1 MTQAQL
7 AKSHL
12 ADSVTVEGQIEID
25 FGAMPEYKMIPFFK
39 MMQREVLRFK
49 QTHPEECAAMRKANG
64 NG

>member
-12 ADSVTVEGQIEID
+12 ADSVPVEGQIEID

-49 QTHPEECAAMRKANG
+49 QTHPEECAAMREANDHG
-64 NG
+64 

>member
-12 ADSVTVEGQIEID
+12 ANSTPVDGKIEVD
-25 FGAMPEYKMIPFFK
+25 LHTMPEYKMIPFFK
-39 MMQREVLRFK
+39 MIQREVLRFK
-49 QTHPEECAAMRKANG
+49 QTHPEECAAMREANG

>member
-12 ADSVTVEGQIEID
+12 ADSVPVEGQIEIN

-49 QTHPEECAAMRKANG
+49 QTHPEECAAMRKENDHG
-64 NG
+64 

>member
-1 MTQAQL
+1 MTQAQF

-12 ADSVTVEGQIEID
+12 ANSTTVEGKIEINFD
-25 FGAMPEYKMIPFFK
+25 AMPEYKMIPFFK

-49 QTHPEECAAMRKANG
+49 QTHPEECAAMREANG